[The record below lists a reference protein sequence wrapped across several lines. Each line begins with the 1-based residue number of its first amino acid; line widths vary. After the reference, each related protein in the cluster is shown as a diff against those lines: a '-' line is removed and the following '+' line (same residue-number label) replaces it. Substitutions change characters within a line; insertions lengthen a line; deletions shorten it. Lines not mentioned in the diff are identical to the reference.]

1 MDVKVGPSPQ
11 WMRQRL
17 MAMGMRSIN
26 NVVDVSNLV
35 MLELNRPV
43 HFFDYDKLIGN
54 GLWIRK
60 ARPGEKMCIRD
71 RLGEDARRR
80 MDILFAAGG
89 KLIPD
94 IGIDDAFAGN
104 EP

>member
-1 MDVKVGPSPQ
+1 
-11 WMRQRL
+11 MRQRL

-43 HFFDYDKLIGN
+43 HFFDYDKLVGQ

-60 ARPGEKMCIRD
+60 AKEGEMIQTLDGQNAGSLRRWALVTD
-71 RLGEDARRR
+71 QGGLWRLPA
-80 MDILFAAGG
+80 
-89 KLIPD
+89 
-94 IGIDDAFAGN
+94 
-104 EP
+104 